1 MATKK
6 RAGFTIIEIL
16 VVIAIIAVLIGLLVP
31 AVQKVRE
38 AANRMSCSNNLKQV
52 ATAMH
57 NHHDSRNALPGG
69 VGKFGCCWGTWVV
82 PVLPFMEQESLFKL
96 YTNWGGNDATGIR
109 YNAAPNIT
117 VSSTRFKNL
126 TCPSDIP
133 NSPSGGIQNHNY
145 VVNFGNTTMFQA
157 DVTVGTTVIR
167 FGGAPFA
174 AYPGSTSDD
183 GPASAG
189 AAATWTRE
197 YGRPVRLTDITDGTS
212 NTLMVAE
219 LNQGQGLDAR
229 GFVWWGGAAGFTTLY
244 GPNASDADILTGAWC
259 DAANPLNAP
268 CSTTSTAPPSPF
280 SRRQGARSRHTG
292 GVNAAMCDG
301 SVRFFQNSIATTTWQ
316 ALGTS
321 AGGEPVSFN

>member
-1 MATKK
+1 MAAS
-6 RAGFTIIEIL
+6 RRSAFTLIELL

-38 AANRMSCSNNLKQV
+38 AANRMSCTNNLKQI

-57 NHHDSRNALPGG
+57 NHHDSRSALPGG
-69 VGKFGCCWGTWVV
+69 LGKFGCCWGTWVV
-82 PVLPFMEQESLFKL
+82 PVLPYMEQEALFKL

-109 YNAAPNIT
+109 YNSGGNAT
-117 VSSTRFKNL
+117 VASTRFKNL
-126 TCPSDIP
+126 TCPSDTP
-133 NSPSGGIQNHNY
+133 SSPTGGFQNHNY

-167 FGGAPFA
+167 FGGAPFG
-174 AYPGSTSDD
+174 AYFGSTSDD
-183 GPASAG
+183 GPATA
-189 AAATWTRE
+189 AAATGWTRE
-197 YGRPVRLTDITDGTS
+197 YGKPVRLTDITDGTS

-229 GFVWWGGAAGFTTLY
+229 GFVWWGGGSGFTTLY
-244 GPNASDADILTGAWC
+244 GPNASDADIMTGAWC
-259 DAANPLNAP
+259 DATNPRNGP

-292 GVNAAMCDG
+292 GVNAALCDG

-321 AGGEPVSFN
+321 MGGEVVSTD